1 MGTLCVW
8 CFAGCRTPELDATG
22 WRVRRPAAVLEANRS
37 YALHTLCSAPR
48 LSKEYRPCPAER
60 AFSHERV
67 HHRENAFDARG
78 MLELLGGNATI
89 TFLGD
94 SLVRQQFQMLSCMLS
109 QYADLGAAIGLS
121 RATAYQY
128 MRFSERGKTL
138 HLKNQ
143 WISGLDEF
151 AFREVDRRMYEADV
165 VVFGIGAFI
174 RPGGLHEAL
183 GKWRN
188 HFEEQRV
195 CARFIWLQC
204 AHRSIART
212 LARRPLPLRMRLL
225 PRLLPRL

>member
-1 MGTLCVW
+1 MHRNNGE
-8 CFAGCRTPELDATG
+8 AGCRTPELDATG

-109 QYADLGAAIGLS
+109 QYADLGAAIGLG
-121 RATAYQY
+121 RTNAYQY
-128 MRFSERGKTL
+128 MRFFERGKTL

-151 AFREVDRRMYEADV
+151 AFKEVDRRMYEADV